1 MNKTFYREAVVLPS
15 AQVKPQYLL
24 MQESP
29 EPEVKVQ
36 PVVAFGGVYRPGESH
51 PYKEWSVLD
60 KNLKFMIHRD
70 QQFKEREQYLRM
82 YSFSSNQ
89 CFHFRKYS
97 MNGRSQSQQ
106 EEREESLESRER
118 VIREEIFQNSRHF
131 RKPLNYLNYSGC

>member
-1 MNKTFYREAVVLPS
+1 MNSTVIITIMNKTFYREAVVLPS

-82 YSFSSNQ
+82 YSILQINVFSLGS
-89 CFHFRKYS
+89 
-97 MNGRSQSQQ
+97 
-106 EEREESLESRER
+106 
-118 VIREEIFQNSRHF
+118 IA
-131 RKPLNYLNYSGC
+131 